1 MSFAVAPDAYD
12 RFMGRYS
19 GRLAPQ
25 LAAFTTAFEGG
36 IPGSARF
43 ESEAGKAAAP

>member
-19 GRLAPQ
+19 VQLAPQ
-25 LAAFTTAFEGG
+25 VADEGG
-36 IPGSARF
+36 IPGAERF

>member
-19 GRLAPQ
+19 GQLAPQ
-25 LAAFTTAFEGG
+25 LAAFTTAFEGS
-36 IPGSARF
+36 IPARF